1 MGYVRFFALALVIII
16 GLGFFAYALTND
28 RRYLRLSWRLLK
40 AALVFALIFFGLLF
54 LERLAF
60 VPTAM
65 VL

>member
-1 MGYVRFFALALVIII
+1 MGYVRFFLLLLVIII

-28 RRYLRLSWRLLK
+28 RRYLRFSWRLLK
-40 AALVFALIFFGLLF
+40 GAFIFVLIFFGLLF

-60 VPTAM
+60 IPAV